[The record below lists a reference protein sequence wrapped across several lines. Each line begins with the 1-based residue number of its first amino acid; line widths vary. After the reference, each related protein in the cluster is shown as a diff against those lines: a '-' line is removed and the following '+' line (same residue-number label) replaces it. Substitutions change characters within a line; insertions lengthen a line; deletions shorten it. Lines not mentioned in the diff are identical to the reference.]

1 MLRRAQPASIN
12 WEDEMKR
19 KAMTWSLGIL
29 WGACMLFVGLTNM
42 RTASYGS
49 EFLRMMSS
57 VYPGFHDS
65 RTLGDVIV
73 GTIYGFVDGAILGFV
88 LSSLY
93 RWIGGPG
100 IPEHYRVPQGLAAD
114 PAKLRQAS

>member
-1 MLRRAQPASIN
+1 
-12 WEDEMKR
+12 MKR
-19 KAMTWSLGIL
+19 KAMTWAFGIL
-29 WGACMLFVGLTNM
+29 GGACILFVGLINL
-42 RTASYGS
+42 RISSYGV

-73 GTIYGFVDGAILGFV
+73 GTSYGFVDGAILGFIF
-88 LSSLY
+88 SSLY

-100 IPEHYRVPQGLAAD
+100 ITEHHTVPQRSAAD
-114 PAKLRQAS
+114 PTILRRAS